1 MGSGK
6 FVAFA
11 IILALLFAG
20 CTGQANPQA
29 PPQANQSSQ
38 PSVGGQPAP
47 PSNVSPTEA
56 WPNYHKI
63 GVSFDYPPGM
73 NISEELSGY
82 PGYATVV
89 AQGRNV
95 SEGALVFGFINAS
108 GVSSLPAD
116 PAAAAAD
123 TLKADG
129 ESADDI
135 SGQAQVRG
143 AIASGLS
150 PNGIPM
156 AERTFELTKTSSTGN
171 NVTAYG
177 YALEFYDPGLKAS
190 YPVRIF
196 SSDANRARQMRDR
209 FVSSFRT
216 GQ

>member
-1 MGSGK
+1 MESRK
-6 FVAFA
+6 ILAA
-11 IILALLFAG
+11 SLILALLLFGCAG
-20 CTGQANPQA
+20 QTQQPAPTSNQA
-29 PPQANQSSQ
+29 PPPQPAQAPAPQ
-38 PSVGGQPAP
+38 PSEPGW
-47 PSNVSPTEA
+47 PS
-56 WPNYHKI
+56 YHKI

-89 AQGRNV
+89 AQGANV
-95 SEGALVFGFINAS
+95 SQGALVFGFINAS
-108 GVSSLPAD
+108 GISSLPSD
-116 PAAAAAD
+116 PVQAAVD

-129 ESADDI
+129 ENGDDI

-143 AIASGLS
+143 DISSSVS

-171 NVTAYG
+171 SVTAYG
-177 YALEFYDPGLKAS
+177 YALEFYDPNLKAS

-196 SSDANRARQMRDR
+196 SSDYNWTKEMRDR
-209 FVSSFRT
+209 FVLSFRT